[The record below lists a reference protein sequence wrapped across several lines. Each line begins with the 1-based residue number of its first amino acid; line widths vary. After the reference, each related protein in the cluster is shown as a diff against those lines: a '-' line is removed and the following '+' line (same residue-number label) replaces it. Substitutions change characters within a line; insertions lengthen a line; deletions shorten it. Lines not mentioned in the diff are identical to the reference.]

1 MNLTRLRWSDIPGL
15 LRSRAEQAAATPLH
29 EIASASGGFTPGVAS
44 TVAGDSGTRFF
55 VKAIARHTSEV
66 AEAYLREARIAE
78 LLPPRTP
85 SPRLLWWHDDG
96 TWIVMLFEHVD
107 GRTPDIADLDPVMT
121 AVAALGETPGPRGLP
136 RLVDEFA
143 EAFTGWRDIA
153 GAASWTAVTATYPEL
168 AGASVEALA
177 ARETRWTAAADG
189 TALVHGD
196 LRLDNMILTADGV
209 RIVDWPHA
217 CTGAGWV
224 DLALMTPSLAMH
236 GVDVEHLLDVH
247 PLTRTVDR
255 EDLDTVLV
263 AGAGYFVSRSLLA
276 PPPAAPA
283 VRDFQRAQAKAL
295 LAWLGLRR
303 PDILTDR
310 T

>member
-1 MNLTRLRWSDIPGL
+1 MNLTRLRWRDIPDF
-15 LRSRAEQAAATPLH
+15 LRSRAEQAVATPLH
-29 EIASASGGFTPGVAS
+29 EVATAAGGFTPGVAS
-44 TVAGDSGTRFF
+44 TVAGESGARFF

-66 AEAYLREARIAE
+66 AGAYLREAQIAAT
-78 LLPPRTP
+78 LPPQTP

-107 GRTPDIADLDPVMT
+107 GRTPGITDLDVVMT
-121 AVAALGETPGPRGLP
+121 AVATLGQTPGPPGLP
-136 RLVDEFA
+136 RLIDEFA
-143 EAFTGWRDIA
+143 EDFTGWRDIA
-153 GAASWTAVTATYPEL
+153 GAASWPAITSAYPEL
-168 AGASVEALA
+168 TGASIDMLA
-177 ARETRWTAAADG
+177 TREKRWTDAADG

-209 RIVDWPHA
+209 RIVDWPNA

-224 DLALMTPSLAMH
+224 DLVLMTPSLAIH
-236 GVDVEHLLDVH
+236 GVDVEQLLDEH
-247 PLTRTVDR
+247 PLTRVADG
-255 EDLDTVLV
+255 EDLDTLLI
-263 AGAGYFVSRSLLA
+263 AAAGYFVSRSLLP

-295 LAWLGLRR
+295 LAWLGTRR
-303 PDILTDR
+303 PDLLTDQ